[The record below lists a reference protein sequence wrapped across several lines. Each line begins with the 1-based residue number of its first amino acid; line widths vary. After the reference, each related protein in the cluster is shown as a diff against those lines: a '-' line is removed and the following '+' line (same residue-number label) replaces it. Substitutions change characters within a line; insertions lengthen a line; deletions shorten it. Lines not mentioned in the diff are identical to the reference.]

1 MICGKCCR
9 YIKLKTLFYFQI
21 LTSIIIYKKKESM
34 ATYTVKPVIPRNSFM
49 EEDNDYGYFYDTEN
63 DTFTNLPTIK
73 EEDVYDDAY
82 DEYLDRYETAMNYQ
96 DLQINLIYQGEYSF
110 INKIMEN
117 GFVFCFTEYIYNLC
131 NFRK

>member
-1 MICGKCCR
+1 
-9 YIKLKTLFYFQI
+9 
-21 LTSIIIYKKKESM
+21 M
-34 ATYTVKPVIPRNSFM
+34 ATYTVKPVIPSNSFM

-63 DTFTNLPTIK
+63 DTFTNLPIIK

-82 DEYLDRYETAMNYQ
+82 DEYLDRYETAMDYQ
-96 DLQINLIYQGEYSF
+96 DLQINLIYQSEYSF